1 MKKITK
7 TGEHLAKSQARGA
20 LSDTFCLPG
29 HHLTDMQTDSTATFA
44 TAGAYTWSFCGLL
57 GMDILNILSS
67 H

>member
-1 MKKITK
+1 
-7 TGEHLAKSQARGA
+7 LAKSQARGA

-29 HHLTDMQTDSTATFA
+29 HHLTRMQTDSTATFA

-57 GMDILNILSS
+57 GMDIINIFSS